1 MSIAVKQLTKKI
13 PMLGPIAQ
21 SIWCV
26 LRGRRTS
33 QAFPGSATYWDG
45 RYVVGGNSGRGSY
58 GELAEFKA
66 RVLNEFVATHGIR
79 TVIEFGCGD
88 GNQLLLAEYPS
99 YLGLD
104 VSSTA
109 ISRCREL
116 LAADESE
123 RFALVSDYAGEK
135 AELSMSLDV
144 VYHLVEDSVFEK
156 YMSQL
161 FDAAERFVVIYANN
175 RDEPASPAH
184 PHVRHR
190 RFSDWIAQYRADWKQ
205 IDYVANPYPYNPE
218 EQTGSFADFYF
229 FSRS

>member
-1 MSIAVKQLTKKI
+1 
-13 PMLGPIAQ
+13 MLGPLLI
-21 SIWCV
+21 
-26 LRGRRTS
+26 RGAHLFRKRAPGTEFS
-33 QAFPGSATYWDG
+33 GSASYWDR
-45 RYVVGGNSGRGSY
+45 RYAVGGNSGRGSY

-116 LAADESE
+116 LAADESK

-161 FDAAERFVVIYANN
+161 FDAAERFVVIYASN